1 MEENNKMRI
10 KTHITKIIIVAL
22 LLAYS
27 PMLCA
32 NSGCIAET
40 LYNGIQNIICSPTSN
55 GFRLY
60 GN

>member
-1 MEENNKMRI
+1 MRI

-32 NSGCIAET
+32 NLGCTAET
-40 LYNGIQNIICSPTSN
+40 LYNGIQDIICSPISN
-55 GFRLY
+55 GLFRLY